1 MIVSLSK
8 LSQLV
13 AVARS
18 QSLTRAADEL
28 NISQPA
34 LSRTVAFIEGV
45 YQVKIFDRTAHGMV
59 MTDAG
64 NAIVAEAERVLRE
77 AQSFDHNANLIGKGQ
92 LGRISFG
99 MGPILANIL
108 MANVGIRLLTGGRK
122 LSFRAQARRADRLIR
137 AILDQ
142 ELELG
147 LVGLANLEIPNEIEV
162 QRIGSLKT
170 AIIAR
175 PGHPLAGER
184 EITVDRLRSY
194 TIAAPVELNL
204 RPAFRSLEHTIACND
219 YEAIKEMVMA
229 TDLLCLGSEIFARKA
244 SAAGDVVVLDAII
257 PPSDQLVDIA
267 ALTLKGRSI
276 SPAAELVI
284 QCCRELLEAGG

>member
-147 LVGLANLEIPNEIEV
+147 LVGLANLEIPNKIEV

-219 YEAIKEMVMA
+219 YEAMKEMVMA